1 MATYERPGGTA
12 KNRVTIYNP
21 AADVL
26 AGIQYVEG
34 KLTERIEKVNKYQ
47 QEAEQEKID
56 NQKLVDDTRGMD
68 QYDPL
73 NEMTEQF
80 SDMVTDVYKANIAAF
95 GSDRTEYLKKASDAK
110 RVIGDFQGVM
120 GGVTAIT
127 DKYKSMNPEEK
138 KKMILRSQF
147 VGDNG
152 EKKESYRKFLNDPS
166 KMGIRIQGR
175 DLIITNEGKDL
186 FNGTEFLNLLKEGG
200 NLVEYANDYTEQIDA
215 GSADAKKGLQSLVVA
230 REYDKLAE
238 DGGKLTNVQ
247 YNDYRKAVEA
257 YKNNLINSDK
267 IDAVINESTFQ
278 RYVNS
283 DEVYN
288 DAKHNTATK
297 DAIIEQLVAKEFP
310 MYNKLTG
317 TAVGDKGVT
326 SKIQKPSRGRKPGEI
341 YTLETKEQIATLGDD
356 YNRLINSFNPG
367 PDKTFGNI
375 DNPKF
380 VAEILN
386 ETSPDKISYVTYE
399 DIISEDPS
407 FKGQIPEDKIYIRK
421 ENKEQYEF
429 ITKNPISIGQS
440 ELFNLVSIK
449 ATDSGY
455 KKEALEHF
463 RSRNEKTKPNS
474 TNNNNSTSTKKV
486 SPTNVVKTQNQED
499 KISKVEQSNY
509 YKGLKK
515 DDQNM
520 VKDILKGKTIFYE
533 DKQVASV
540 QGILKKL
547 YGDNFLEN
555 KRKNKL

>member
-26 AGIQYVEG
+26 AGIQYVE
-34 KLTERIEKVNKYQ
+34 KKFVDRKEKVNKFQ
-47 QEAEQEKID
+47 QEAEQRKID
-56 NQKLVDDTRGMD
+56 LQNLVDDTKRMD

-80 SDMVTDVYKANIAAF
+80 SNMVTDIYKADIASF
-95 GSDRTEYLKKASDAK
+95 DGDRTEYLRKSSDAK
-110 RVIGDFQGVM
+110 RILGDFHGVM

-127 DKYKSMNPEEK
+127 DKYNSMNPEEQ

-147 VGDNG
+147 VGDNA

-175 DLIITNEGKDL
+175 DLVITNEGKDL

-230 REYDKLAE
+230 RQYDKLAE
-238 DGGKLTNVQ
+238 DGSKLTDVQ

-278 RYVNS
+278 RYVTS
-283 DEVYN
+283 DETYD
-288 DAKHNTATK
+288 DAKHGAATK

-317 TAVGDKGVT
+317 SAVGDKSVK
-326 SKIQKPSRGRKPGEI
+326 SKTQEPSTKSPGKI
-341 YTLETKEQIATLGDD
+341 YTLDTKEQIATLDND
-356 YNRLINSFNPG
+356 YKRLINSFNTDPE
-367 PDKTFGNI
+367 KTFGNI

-386 ETSPDKISYVTYE
+386 ETSSDKISYVTYN
-399 DIISEDPS
+399 DIISDDPS
-407 FKGQIPEDKIYIRK
+407 FKGKIPENKIYIRK
-421 ENKEQYEF
+421 ENGEKYEF
-429 ITKNPISIGQS
+429 ITKNPISIGEN

-449 ATDSGY
+449 ADDSGY
-455 KKEALEHF
+455 RKVAKEHF
-463 RSRNEKTKPNS
+463 RNKYEKQSSNNKPN
-474 TNNNNSTSTKKV
+474 NNDPTSTKKV
-486 SPTNVVKTQNQED
+486 STNDAVESQNQED
-499 KISKVEQSNY
+499 KISKVEKSNY

-515 DDQNM
+515 DDQSM
-520 VKDILKGKTIFYE
+520 VKDILKGKIKFYTE
-533 DKQVASV
+533 KQIASV

-547 YGDNFLEN
+547 YGDDFLEN